1 MKLSQSKKNKIAWIT
16 KNHARC
22 PDFLTYYDI
31 KYALSD
37 TSEFELRKYFS
48 HSLNVEKLFSG
59 KDISDEYYYIL
70 EKMDSLNE
78 DDLRRIALIHGLI
91 QLPSNKSNINKDA
104 VISHMKTYSSDE
116 EMNEFKHILIN
127 SFVIALSLDD
137 PFGVTA
143 DKARSN
149 LKLISEIKEEGYED
163 DSLYSQFMKLMEQ
176 SSTRT
181 HVSDN
186 SVATGSNEIPSFKK
200 AIYLLFDFEDY
211 DFQDAEWVGGNRKI
225 GYTKPQDPRKRKI
238 LEHLKNLKALSFDD
252 AINYFE

>member
-1 MKLSQSKKNKIAWIT
+1 
-16 KNHARC
+16 
-22 PDFLTYYDI
+22 
-31 KYALSD
+31 
-37 TSEFELRKYFS
+37 
-48 HSLNVEKLFSG
+48 
-59 KDISDEYYYIL
+59 
-70 EKMDSLNE
+70 
-78 DDLRRIALIHGLI
+78 
-91 QLPSNKSNINKDA
+91 
-104 VISHMKTYSSDE
+104 MKTYSSDE